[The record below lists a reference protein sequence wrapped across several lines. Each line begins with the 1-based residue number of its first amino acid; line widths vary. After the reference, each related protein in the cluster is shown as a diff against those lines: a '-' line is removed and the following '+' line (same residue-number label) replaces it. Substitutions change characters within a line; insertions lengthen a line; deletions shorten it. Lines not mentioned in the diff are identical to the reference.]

1 MIKFWPALYHAVAA
15 LAPDAALK
23 SRAQVFMWRVR
34 QTNTNNF
41 RPYGSD
47 ACGTITAF
55 FRLGG
60 RNMSFFQ
67 RLFGRGQ
74 DAPRTEEEAAQ
85 EEQKISQATEKA
97 RRGFFGQIGG
107 LFAANDPITPELWD
121 DLEAL
126 LIQADVGVETST
138 YLVNRTKDRTN
149 RNGVKRS
156 AEVRDML
163 KAEMVRVLQ
172 DQAGRAPL
180 KASPYVLLVVGV
192 NGVGKTTIIAKLAH
206 RFKHQYGKKVLLAAG
221 DTFRAAA
228 TEQLETWA
236 ERVGVPV
243 IARGQGADPG
253 AVAYDAVEAA
263 LSQEVDILIIDTA
276 GRLHAK
282 TNLMKELE
290 KVRNIIRRRIPDAP
304 HEVLLVI
311 DATTGQ
317 NGILQAKAFLQT
329 VDVTDVAL
337 TKMDGSAKGG
347 IAFAIA
353 QDIER
358 PIRYI
363 GTGEK
368 MTDLALFDSQQYVDS
383 LFGE

>member
-1 MIKFWPALYHAVAA
+1 
-15 LAPDAALK
+15 
-23 SRAQVFMWRVR
+23 
-34 QTNTNNF
+34 
-41 RPYGSD
+41 
-47 ACGTITAF
+47 
-55 FRLGG
+55 
-60 RNMSFFQ
+60 MSFFQ

-74 DAPRTEEEAAQ
+74 DAPRTEEEAEQ
-85 EEQKISQATEKA
+85 EQQKITQATEKA
-97 RRGFFGQIGG
+97 RRGFFSQITG
-107 LFAANDPITPELWD
+107 LFATNDPITDELWD
-121 DLEAL
+121 DLEGL
-126 LIQADVGVETST
+126 LIQADVGVETSM

-149 RNGVKRS
+149 RNGVKR
-156 AEVRDML
+156 AGEVRDML
-163 KAEMVRVLQ
+163 KAEMIRVLQ
-172 DQAGRAPL
+172 DQAGRKPAQ
-180 KASPYVLLVVGV
+180 AHPYVLLVVGV
-192 NGVGKTTIIAKLAH
+192 NGVGKTTIIAKIAH
-206 RFKHQYGKKVLLAAG
+206 RLKHQYGKKVLLAAG

-228 TEQLETWA
+228 TEQLQMWA
-236 ERVGVPV
+236 ERVGVP
-243 IARGQGADPG
+243 IITRGQGADPG

-263 LSQEVDILIIDTA
+263 LEQNVDVLIIDTA

-290 KVRNIIRRRIPDAP
+290 KIRNIIRRRIPDAP

-317 NGILQAKAFLQT
+317 NGVLQAKAFLQS

-337 TKMDGSAKGG
+337 TKMDGTAKGG

-368 MTDLALFDSQQYVDS
+368 MTDLALFDSQQYVNS